1 MMMKAVSFWNDL
13 HKRWRGGL
21 GSLVPKEAL
30 SRLVFQPMERWH
42 LLLLVM
48 GFLLGRAVML
58 EQVSPFALPFLAVV
72 YHLKRDRWFPVAIAL
87 LLGQSTVAGGQAAW
101 MMATFLLYLVLQKG
115 VERWKKRDMNLA
127 PFTVL
132 LTLLLSQG
140 IRIGA
145 NGWTIYDGMLALV
158 EVVLSVLLTFIFIQS
173 LPALTSKR
181 RNYSFRAE
189 EMVCLIIL
197 LASVMTGMVGW
208 MIGEMSVEHIFSRYF
223 ILLFAFVGG
232 GMLGTTVGVITGM
245 ILSLSNP
252 QALFEIS
259 LLAFAGLLA
268 GLFREGKKWG
278 VSVGFLVGTSILSL
292 YAGPEIA
299 LAISLQESLLAIL
312 LFIIT
317 PLAVQ
322 RAIARYIPGTHE
334 NIQSQQEYARRVRDM
349 TAKKVEQFSEL
360 FSELSRSFSSRYK
373 RPQQDEE
380 YLQQF
385 VANVSNSICVNC
397 RKYDECWGS
406 KFYQTY
412 NGMTDLVALVELAE
426 NKGKIEVPAS
436 WREHCVKNKR
446 MVSHIRERYDT
457 YQLDLVWQERLR
469 DTQQIVSDQLS
480 GMSKVMTDWAFH
492 IRRETEVLTAQ
503 EEQIQKALENLGL
516 AIHRVDVISL
526 DEGNVEIEVTL
537 PQHDHLE
544 SCRKVIAPLLTDIV
558 GEYITVYQKEGPLD
572 ERNGLTTLTLGSAQN
587 YEVKAGVAK
596 AAKDGRWLSGDSHS
610 YMNLG
615 TGQYAVAVSD
625 GMGNGTRAREESQE
639 ALKLLQQ
646 LLQSGMEGQI
656 AVKTVNSILSMRTA
670 DEMYTTVD
678 LALVDLDTARTT
690 FLKIGSTPS
699 FIKRGNEV
707 IPVHASNLPIGILQ
721 DIQVE
726 TVTERLLPGDILI
739 MMTDGLYDAPQFA
752 ANKEAWMKRAIQ
764 EIRIRDPQ
772 GMADLL
778 LEKAVR
784 ARDGTIPDDMTVVV
798 AKVDHAIPEWAT
810 ISVPGMPRIRRKE
823 ALS

>member
-1 MMMKAVSFWNDL
+1 MMKVASFWNDL
-13 HKRWRGGL
+13 HKRWRGRL
-21 GSLVPKEAL
+21 GSLVPKGTWL
-30 SRLVFQPMERWH
+30 RFVLQLMERWH

-72 YHLKRDRWFPVAIAL
+72 YHLKRDRWFPAAVAL
-87 LLGQSTVAGGQAAW
+87 LLGQSTTTGGQATW
-101 MMATFLLYLVLQKG
+101 MMATFLLYLVIQKG

-132 LTLLLSQG
+132 FTLLLSQG
-140 IRIGA
+140 IRMGA
-145 NGWTIYDGMLALV
+145 SGWSMYDGMLALV
-158 EVVLSVLLTFIFIQS
+158 EVVLGVLLTFIFVQS
-173 LPALTSKR
+173 LPVLTSKR

-208 MIGEMSVEHIFSRYF
+208 TVGEMSVEHIFSRYF

-252 QALFEIS
+252 QALLEIS

-278 VSVGFLVGTSILSL
+278 VSAGFLVGTSILSL

-299 LAISLQESLLAIL
+299 LAVSLQESLLAIL
-312 LFIIT
+312 LFIFT
-317 PLAVQ
+317 PLTVQ
-322 RAIARYIPGTHE
+322 RALARYIPGTLE
-334 NIQSQQEYARRVRDM
+334 NIQSQQEYARRVRDL

-385 VANVSNSICVNC
+385 VSNVSDSICTNC

-406 KFYQTY
+406 KFYHTY
-412 NGMTDLVALVELAE
+412 NGMTDLVALVELVE
-426 NKGKIEVPAS
+426 NKGKVKVPVS
-436 WREHCVKNKR
+436 WKDHCVKSKQMMSR
-446 MVSHIRERYDT
+446 IREKYDT

-469 DTQQIVSDQLS
+469 DTQQVVSDQLS
-480 GMSKVMTDWAFH
+480 GMSKVMMDWAFN

-503 EEQIQKALENLGL
+503 EEQIQNALENLGL

-537 PQHDHLE
+537 PQYDHLE

-572 ERNGLTTLTLGSAQN
+572 ERDGLTTITLGSAQN

-596 AAKDGRWLSGDSHS
+596 AAKDGRWLSGDSYS

-615 TGQYAVAVSD
+615 TGQYAVAISD

-646 LLQSGMEGQI
+646 LLQSGMEGET
-656 AVKTVNSILSMRTA
+656 AVKTVNSILSMRTT
-670 DEMYTTVD
+670 DEMYATVD

-721 DIQVE
+721 DIEVE
-726 TVTERLLPGDILI
+726 TVAERLLPGDILI

-752 ANKEAWMKRAIQ
+752 ANKEVWMKRAIQ

-772 GMADLL
+772 AMADLL
-778 LEKAVR
+778 LEKVIR
-784 ARDGTIPDDMTVVV
+784 TSDGTIPDDMTVVV

-823 ALS
+823 AFS